1 MRNRLNSVKAI
12 RKITS
17 SMKMVAA
24 SKLRVAQTFL
34 EKTVRPF
41 AATYKTVDVS
51 YLPFFFFFLSLPFTS
66 ACYLLDS

>member
-1 MRNRLNSVKAI
+1 
-12 RKITS
+12 
-17 SMKMVAA
+17 MKMVAA

-51 YLPFFFFFLSLPFTS
+51 YLPFFSYPFPSRVHVTS
-66 ACYLLDS
+66 